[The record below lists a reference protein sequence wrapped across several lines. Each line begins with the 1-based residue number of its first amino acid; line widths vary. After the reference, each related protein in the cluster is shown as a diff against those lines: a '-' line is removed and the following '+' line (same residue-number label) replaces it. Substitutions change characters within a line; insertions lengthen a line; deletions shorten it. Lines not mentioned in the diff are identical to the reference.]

1 MKVILEYNET
11 NGDLYNTY
19 NSQFI
24 ANIGTGLDPEKY
36 VDTRKMK
43 EYVAMAK
50 DLKDSGFATDEII
63 DLIGKGY

>member
-11 NGDLYNTY
+11 TGDLFNTY
-19 NSQFI
+19 NSQFM
-24 ANIGTGLDPEKY
+24 ANIGMGLDIEKY

-50 DLKDSGFATDEII
+50 DLKDSGFTADEII

>member
-11 NGDLYNTY
+11 TGEVKDTY
-19 NSQFI
+19 TGQFI
-24 ANIGTGLDPEKY
+24 ANIGIGLDLEKY

-50 DLKDSGFATDEII
+50 DLKDSGFTADEIT

>member
-19 NSQFI
+19 NSQFM
-24 ANIGTGLDPEKY
+24 ANIGMGLDLEKY

-50 DLKDSGFATDEII
+50 DFKR
-63 DLIGKGY
+63 